1 MDDATQQMESE
12 KDSISVPSMK
22 EKDAD
27 GKSWERAKRAVFPV
41 PQTDSDAAK
50 GNISFEKFTS
60 NQYNLNFGN
69 FQILGMCK
77 GRGTG

>member
-50 GNISFEKFTS
+50 GNISFKNLHQINIKVIKFE
-60 NQYNLNFGN
+60 
-69 FQILGMCK
+69 FQKLLYTYMH
-77 GRGTG
+77 